1 MFEELSKLHE
11 WVTGEYFKAIRSYRQ
26 ERRYKYK
33 VNGKKALV
41 ENKILFKSCSDFHLQ
56 ITTKQ
61 GIINYYPSTGEGK

>member
-1 MFEELSKLHE
+1 ME
-11 WVTGEYFKAIRSYRQ
+11 
-26 ERRYKYK
+26 
-33 VNGKKALV
+33 KKALV